1 MVQGGDQHIR
11 IGGGEELL
19 VMRAREA
26 EGGHPSRLGRL
37 DADTASVTPKH
48 SSGGTLSSLH
58 AVRNISGCGFPCA
71 KSRPDI
77 SASKTPGG

>member
-26 EGGHPSRLGRL
+26 KGGHPPAS
-37 DADTASVTPKH
+37 AAWMPDTASVTPKH

-58 AVRNISGCGFPCA
+58 PVRNISGCGFPCA
-71 KSRPDI
+71 K
-77 SASKTPGG
+77 

>member
-1 MVQGGDQHIR
+1 
-11 IGGGEELL
+11 
-19 VMRAREA
+19 MRAREA
-26 EGGHPSRLGRL
+26 EGGQPSRLGRL

-58 AVRNISGCGFPCA
+58 PVRNISGCGFPCA

-77 SASKTPGG
+77 SASKTPRG

>member
-37 DADTASVTPKH
+37 DAGHRVTPKH
-48 SSGGTLSSLH
+48 SSGGTLSPLH